1 MACAERIVVYM
12 NIVNVKVNHI
22 VNPMGYRMDSPVFSW
37 VVEGA
42 DNLDPFNADY
52 RIVISEDGSTVFDT
66 GFAKLNPI
74 ATTLDVELAPR
85 TQYTWTLCVKDNDGI
100 EKSFD
105 AGYFETGKM
114 NEAWTAKWITCDMSV
129 DRHPIFKCDF
139 ATAKKVKKARLY
151 VAGLGL
157 FEAYINGSKVGD
169 EYLTPGCTA
178 YDHWTQVFTYDVSS
192 MLSEENQIGI
202 LVGDGWYRGRFGYDQ
217 SVVYSYGGNREV
229 IAELH
234 IEYEDG
240 STEQIVTD
248 DSWTVKRSNIV
259 SSSIYDG
266 EVVDDTLEEIAEEK
280 VIISNGPVSEHK
292 ESGVIDLIDRMGLPV
307 VEKEN
312 FKGTTI
318 KTLKDELV
326 VDLGQNMGGLFRLKV
341 HEPKGTKIHIQF
353 GEILQDG
360 NFYRDNLRTALAEYI
375 YISDG
380 NEHILCPHFTYYGY
394 RYAKIEGASHYEDGD
409 FTGFAIYSDMDFIGE
424 LTTGHDKVNKLIQN
438 TIWGMKSN
446 FIDVPSDCP
455 QRDERMG
462 WTGDAQVFSA
472 TACFLA
478 DTYTFYTKY
487 MYDTGCE
494 QQARGGIVPNVIPA
508 FHDEEYGSIWGDA
521 TCIIPW
527 NMYLYYGD
535 ETILK
540 NHYCNMKSWVDHI
553 ASVDGD
559 NHQWRKMYHNG
570 DWLALDSLY
579 PGDDQVMGGTDE
591 GYIADIYYL
600 KSLKILSRTAA
611 ILNKKEDAAYYSKE
625 ADRIY
630 QGIQDEYFAPNGRC
644 CIDTQTSC
652 ALILT
657 ENLGNKELAA
667 TRLKQLLGYRSG
679 MLSTGFVGTNI
690 LTRALSDNGL
700 EEQAFNLL
708 LNEEYPGWLYEV
720 NNGAT
725 TVWERWNSVD
735 ETGHISS
742 TGMNSLNHYSY
753 GAIIGWIWDSVAGI
767 RPTDD
772 EPGFRKVTIA
782 PKISYKLGRLDAVYP
797 SSAGTY
803 KIHWDVPDLY
813 TVHMML
819 TIPQGCN
826 AIVTLPYI
834 TEGELVK
841 NHPDNELVKSIISGC
856 VGAGEYEI
864 TYRASKSLARIF
876 TIEDTLNDIW
886 CDPFASKVLVREYP
900 KIYEYILWFR
910 RMTLKVV
917 LDNHKEGNE
926 EIYKRLNDAFYEDA
940 IQRDSFCDRGT
951 LLVTEGRFFC
961 HI

>member
-1 MACAERIVVYM
+1 MKVV
-12 NIVNVKVNHI
+12 NSKVNH
-22 VNPMGYRMDSPVFSW
+22 VANPVGYRMEKPVFSW
-37 VVEGA
+37 VIEDAGTI
-42 DNLDPFNADY
+42 DPFGLDY
-52 RIVISEDGSTVFDT
+52 KIIISDEDKQVCDT
-66 GFAKLNPI
+66 GYAKLNPLS
-74 ATTLDVELAPR
+74 TSVDVSLEPR
-85 TQYTWTLCVKDNDGI
+85 TRYTWKLCVKNDCT
-100 EKSFD
+100 EQCFD
-105 AGYFETGKM
+105 GGYFETGKM
-114 NEAWTAKWITCDMSV
+114 GEEWKAQWITCDMSV
-129 DRHPIFKCDF
+129 VRHPIFERGFEID
-139 ATAKKVKKARLY
+139 KKVKKARLY

-157 FEAYINGSKVGD
+157 FEAYINDVKVGE

-178 YDHWTQVFTYDVSS
+178 YDHWTQIFTYDITD
-192 MLSEENQIGI
+192 MLSDSNKLGI

-217 SVVYSYGGNREV
+217 SVVYSYGGNREA

-240 STEQIVTD
+240 TKELIVTD
-248 DSWTVKRSNIV
+248 ESWKVRRSNILR
-259 SSSIYDG
+259 SDIYDG
-266 EVVDDTLEEIAEEK
+266 EVIDDSLEELPLEP
-280 VIISNGPVSEHK
+280 VILSKGPVSPHK

-312 FKGTTI
+312 FETTTI
-318 KTLKDELV
+318 HTLKDELV
-326 VDLGQNMGGLFRLKV
+326 VDLGQNMGGLFRLRV

-380 NEHILCPHFTYYGY
+380 NEHVLCPHFTFFGY
-394 RYAKIEGASHYEDGD
+394 RYAKIDGAANYKDGD
-409 FTGFAIYSDMDFIGE
+409 FTGFAIYSDMDYFGE
-424 LTTGHDKVNKLIQN
+424 LKTGHDKVNKLIQN

-446 FIDVPSDCP
+446 FIDIPTDCP

-462 WTGDAQVFSA
+462 WTGDAQVFSS

-478 DTYTFYTKY
+478 DTYTFYTKF

-494 QQARGGIVPNVIPA
+494 QQVRGGIVPNVIPA

-540 NHYCNMKSWVDHI
+540 EHYKNMKAWVDHI
-553 ASVDGD
+553 ASVDGND
-559 NHQWRKMYHNG
+559 HQWRKMYHNG

-579 PGDDQVMGGTDE
+579 PGNDQVMGGTDE

-600 KSLKILSRTAA
+600 KSLKIVAKSAE
-611 ILNKKEDAAYYSKE
+611 IINNSEDAAFYSKE
-625 ADRIY
+625 AERIY
-630 QGIQDEYFAPNGRC
+630 QGIKDEFFAPNGRC

-657 ENLGNKELAA
+657 EELGDKKIAA
-667 TRLKQLLGYRSG
+667 ARLKQLLGYRSG

-700 EEQAFNLL
+700 EDQAYNLL

-753 GAIIGWIWDSVAGI
+753 GAIIGWIWDSAAGL
-767 RPTDD
+767 RPSED
-772 EPGFRKVTIA
+772 EPGFKKVTIS
-782 PKISYKLGRLDAVYP
+782 PKINYKIGRLDATYP
-797 SSAGTY
+797 SNAGTY
-803 KIHWDVPDLY
+803 KIHWDISDLY
-813 TVHMML
+813 TVHVAL
-819 TIPQGCN
+819 TIPAGCK
-826 AIVTLPYI
+826 AKVTLPCI
-834 TEGELVK
+834 NREELIQK
-841 NHPDNELVKSIISGC
+841 YSDNSLVSAMRNEY
-856 VGAGEYEI
+856 VAAGEYEI
-864 TYRASKSLARIF
+864 TYKVEKPLARIF

-886 CDPFASKVLVREYP
+886 CDPFASKVLKRVYP

-910 RMTLKVV
+910 RMQLKVV
-917 LDNHKEGNE
+917 LDNHGEGNE
-926 EIYKRLNDAFYEDA
+926 EIYKKLNDAFYEDA
-940 IQRDSFCDRGT
+940 VSR
-951 LLVTEGRFFC
+951 
-961 HI
+961 